1 MTRTLAGALA
11 VWAAVV
17 AVRVSAQPAPSAPS
31 TGRPAVADAAALE
44 ASADAQ
50 PAQEP
55 APAADPSGEPPPAGA
70 PGGEAPKGESS
81 VTMEE
86 EGFDL
91 AGPGFDMQPVAPR
104 PRYDQEVPEESSPV
118 RGWLRFDVDRQGP
131 RIWVGAVH
139 SLGGLDLA
147 SDIYFN
153 GPYAVLDVGVV
164 LGFGPVSFLPMAG
177 IGFNFAEGEAANIIG
192 PQLFT
197 IIDTDPIYFESW
209 IQMYFN
215 EVFGTYAGRLRG
227 PGNQFYTR
235 NFLLYNVSSHFAVGP
250 QMELAY
256 DFSAGGWLSLPVGG
270 GVNVHYGDHNTL
282 ALYLGYDTQAGDD
295 DRLAGRFTFIRTW

>member
-11 VWAAVV
+11 VWAVV
-17 AVRVSAQPAPSAPS
+17 AVKVSAQPAPQAAP
-31 TGRPAVADAAALE
+31 TGQPAVADAAPLE
-44 ASADAQ
+44 PTAQAEPSEEPAATTDPASPSPGAQ
-50 PAQEP
+50 PAD
-55 APAADPSGEPPPAGA
+55 A
-70 PGGEAPKGESS
+70 SS

-209 IQMYFN
+209 VQLYFN

-235 NFLLYNVSSHFAVGP
+235 NFLLYNVSSHFAIGP

-282 ALYLGYDTQAGDD
+282 ALYLGYDTQAGDN

>member
-11 VWAAVV
+11 VWAVV
-17 AVRVSAQPAPSAPS
+17 AVKVSAQPAPEAP
-31 TGRPAVADAAALE
+31 GAQPAVADAAPPEPSAQAE
-44 ASADAQ
+44 AAE
-50 PAQEP
+50 PAAP
-55 APAADPSGEPPPAGA
+55 TAPAASPSPAAEPAA
-70 PGGEAPKGESS
+70 DASS

-86 EGFDL
+86 EGFEL
-91 AGPGFDMQPVAPR
+91 TGPGFDMQPVAPR

-209 IQMYFN
+209 VQLYFN

-256 DFSAGGWLSLPVGG
+256 DFSAGSWLSLPVGG